1 MLRRVSLRFS
11 VVVLL
16 ALALRAEADPY
27 DFQISKFGSPQQ
39 GSAFYKPNADSNFR
53 SFARQMGAAIT
64 SVNLAPPETLGHS
77 GFAVNAEVSFVN
89 FNGSLPTTTDTFA
102 GPMVIPSIHFRKGLP
117 GSVEIGGRAGWIG
130 QSRMGVGTLEVKWAL
145 NEGFKY
151 LPDIGVRGSVTKL
164 INSNNFD
171 LTAGGLDLGI
181 GKQFAIGGMITLTPY
196 VGWNLLFVGA
206 STGNIDFNPQRTLAQ
221 ADADQ
226 FKDIYVFTS
235 LQAAANTHN
244 RFYGGLRFIGG
255 VASLGAE
262 VSYSILGKNADGAT
276 IDVLAWNLMLGLD
289 F

>member
-39 GSAFYKPNADSNFR
+39 GSAFYSDKADSNFR

-77 GFAVNAEVSFVN
+77 GFAVNAEVSFV
-89 FNGSLPTTTDTFA
+89 SLAGTVPTTVDFA

-117 GSVEIGGRAGWIG
+117 GSVELGARAAWLG
-130 QSRMGVGTLEVKWAL
+130 QSRMGAGTLEVKWAL

-164 INSNNFD
+164 INSKDFD
-171 LTAGGLDLGI
+171 LTAGGLDIGI

-206 STGNIDFNPQRTLAQ
+206 STGNVDFNPGRTLAQ

-226 FKDIYVFTS
+226 FKDIYVFTP

-262 VSYSILGKNADGAT
+262 VSYSILGKNADQQT